1 MAHTT
6 CKYVHSCKG
15 FLIRGLQESGKI
27 YFLLETDKA
36 LYILLLS
43 LMIQLL
49 FNIIYSYLLLHFF
62 QLNHK
67 GTVNLL
73 ADL

>member
-6 CKYVHSCKG
+6 CKYVHSCQS

-49 FNIIYSYLLLHFF
+49 FYIIYSYLLLRFF